1 MSGNSEVSEDAEGG
15 EQGRADGRSDCAGR
29 TTCAVF
35 GGASELGRPGAS
47 IGSAFAEP
55 IDAFLGMFP
64 AHVYESAAML
74 SQMVA
79 NANQERGGQLHLTY
93 GRLGPISG
101 WKSKK
106 KNDQGRLKG

>member
-1 MSGNSEVSEDAEGG
+1 MSGDSDVSENAEGG
-15 EQGRADGRSDCAGR
+15 GQGRADGWSNCAGR

-55 IDAFLGMFP
+55 IDAFLCMFA
-64 AHVYESAAML
+64 AHVYESTAIL

-79 NANQERGGQLHLTY
+79 NANQERGKQLHLTY
-93 GRLGPISG
+93 GRLGLISR
-101 WKSKK
+101 WESKK
-106 KNDQGRLKG
+106 KLPRAI

>member
-1 MSGNSEVSEDAEGG
+1 M
-15 EQGRADGRSDCAGR
+15 
-29 TTCAVF
+29 F

>member
-1 MSGNSEVSEDAEGG
+1 MEDEEGG
-15 EQGRADGRSDCAGR
+15 GQGHVDGWSDCAGR
-29 TTCAVF
+29 ITCTVF
-35 GGASELGRPGAS
+35 RGASELGRPGAS

-106 KNDQGRLKG
+106 KMTKGD